1 MLLEISGEI
10 TPKRMKGWIQDK
22 NNTQFWMSLVM
33 EAKSD
38 AVNDTSI
45 LTSSYFISFK
55 IAVNNASFFFKKENS
70 TYAHV
75 IP

>member
-1 MLLEISGEI
+1 M
-10 TPKRMKGWIQDK
+10 KRQSQSK
-22 NNTQFWMSLVM
+22 NNNQLWIWLVM